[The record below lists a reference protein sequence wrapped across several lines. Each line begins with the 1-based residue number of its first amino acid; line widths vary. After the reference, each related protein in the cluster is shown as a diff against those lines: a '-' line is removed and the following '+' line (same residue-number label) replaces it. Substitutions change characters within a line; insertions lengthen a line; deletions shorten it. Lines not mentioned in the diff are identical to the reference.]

1 MWYLYLIECDDGSLY
16 TGITT
21 DLEKRMNAHQTGK
34 GSKYVASR
42 GLKRLIASKEY
53 LTRPEA
59 LKAEYFVKQLPKHQ
73 KKEWIE
79 K

>member
-1 MWYLYLIECDDGSLY
+1 MWHLYLLECNDGSLY

-21 DLEKRMNAHQTGK
+21 DLEKRMRAHQTGK

-42 GLKRLIASKEY
+42 GLKKVIASQTY
-53 LTRPEA
+53 QTRSEA
-59 LKAEYFVKQLPKHQ
+59 LKAEYFVKKLPKHQ